1 MNLGSGP
8 IDRGRRLRPSI
19 ARPPRGQE
27 RRRRLRARRRVGRT
41 GLLRLLLPAPRAVVG
56 VGRGEGWS
64 PHPRHRSGT
73 GREAL
78 ALQAMGKEVLAL
90 DVSPGAIEVCR
101 RRGVVSTFLGTVHDL
116 AVSRPEPFD
125 SCLAFNSLS
134 LVFNPTDAVGLLDAL
149 SAVGHPDW
157 ALVGQEGAP
166 GRRTPRAALSP
177 PETRG
182 RDHGCVDGRC
192 HQGADGPHGALERG
206 GCPAVPA
213 RRSRSGPS
221 GSRRARHARGRSP
234 NAR

>member
-1 MNLGSGP
+1 MARSIEGDAFGQALLARQEGRSG
-8 IDRGRRLRPSI
+8 DVVSERDDGLVELDSFDYFS
-19 ARPPRGQE
+19 PPQGPLWE
-27 RRRRLRARRRVGRT
+27 WVVARVG
-41 GLLRLLLPAPRAVVG
+41 
-56 VGRGEGWS
+56 
-64 PHPRHRSGT
+64 HRILDIGAGT

>member
-1 MNLGSGP
+1 MARSIEGDAFGQALLARQEGRSG
-8 IDRGRRLRPSI
+8 DVVSERGDGLVELDSFDYFS
-19 ARPPRGQE
+19 PPQGPLWE
-27 RRRRLRARRRVGRT
+27 WVVARVG
-41 GLLRLLLPAPRAVVG
+41 
-56 VGRGEGWS
+56 
-64 PHPRHRSGT
+64 HRILDIGAGT

-116 AVSRPEPFD
+116 AVSGPEPFD